1 VCQANRE
8 LIRVF
13 FGKRAQSH
21 SLHRGLFDGPF
32 LGMDATMMT
41 AAATA
46 ATIAANPPSTP
57 SKHAS
62 KPSMSGAALLAAA
75 NAAAAP
81 LTPQQS
87 LLSASLQRFHIA
99 LVGAAGAGKTST
111 AHNITGRPVPIKHAE
126 TSGMQ
131 LLDLTWPYKV
141 SSTPRARLLLCG

>member
-1 VCQANRE
+1 

-13 FGKRAQSH
+13 FGKRAPQSH
-21 SLHRGLFDGPF
+21 SLHRGLLDGPF
-32 LGMDATMMT
+32 LGMDATMMA

-46 ATIAANPPSTP
+46 ATAAATNNPPSTP

-87 LLSASLQRFHIA
+87 LLSASLQRFHVA